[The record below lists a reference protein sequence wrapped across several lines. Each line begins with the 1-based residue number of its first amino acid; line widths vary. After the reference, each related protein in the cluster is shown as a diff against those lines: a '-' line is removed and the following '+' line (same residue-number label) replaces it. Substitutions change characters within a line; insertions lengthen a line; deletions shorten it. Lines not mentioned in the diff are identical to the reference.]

1 MREGLDRAKLVA
13 RVITCEGGF
22 DGAASRGAV
31 ASLARSLELSG
42 WVRDLASGAS
52 LQIHVEGEP
61 ERIRTFVDS
70 LLSGGLIGELAHV
83 HIANVAC
90 HGYTEFFLSSAGQQR
105 PHNSLVSSLE
115 NTIPFLRRQF
125 GEVVGTMVR
134 VAWKADDDRLRR
146 LVEKVPSEF
155 ISQRLLQFPG
165 IRTQDAVASFSSS
178 MWTQTL
184 IRKKQS
190 ARIGYAPEDVLADK
204 QRGKEFAR
212 ILGMRCPATPQF
224 NQPLEKLELRPGLA
238 VKPSNAA
245 GARGVFLIHSED
257 RIFSVRDKSV
267 ISSIAELRT
276 EAAAFVAQKKEKD
289 RWNTEEIVYG
299 PNEEPAS
306 DLKFYCFYGEVP
318 LVLEVI
324 RTGRQNVRY
333 WYDGKGAPVRTGKY
347 DDTVLAASPIDRELL
362 EFAGNFSRKIPA
374 PFIRIDFYR
383 SGDGLVFG
391 EFSPRPGGFHQFGI
405 ETDRL
410 LGRHFVEAQA
420 RLFADMFEGDERFP
434 EFRQFVAQNVALKSN
449 AEASWTD
456 VRKRVT
462 SGLFALVTAGAALAF
477 ASEAEASSLVP
488 APRAAAASTAR

>member
-1 MREGLDRAKLVA
+1 MRERFGRAKQEA

-31 ASLARSLELSG
+31 ASAARSLELSG
-42 WVRDLASGAS
+42 WVRDLASEAG
-52 LQIHVEGEP
+52 LQVHVEGGR
-61 ERIRTFVDS
+61 ERIRAFVDS
-70 LLSGGLIGELAHV
+70 LLSGGLIGELANV
-83 HIANVAC
+83 HIASVEC

-105 PHNSLVSSLE
+105 PHSSLGTSLE
-115 NTIPFLRRQF
+115 KTIPFLRRQF
-125 GEVVGTMVR
+125 REIVSTMVR
-134 VAWKADDDRLRR
+134 VAWKGEDDRLRR

-155 ISQRLLQFPG
+155 LSQRLLHFPG
-165 IRTQDAVASFSSS
+165 VRTQDVVASFSSS

-204 QRGKEFAR
+204 QRGKAFAR

-224 NQPLEKLELRPGLA
+224 SQPLEKLELRPGLA
-238 VKPSNAA
+238 IKPSDAA
-245 GARGVFLIHSED
+245 GARGVFLIHSHD

-267 ISSIAELRT
+267 LSSIAELRT
-276 EAAAFVAQKKEKD
+276 EAAAFVTRKGEKD

-324 RTGRQNVRY
+324 RTGRENVHY

-347 DDTVLAASPIDRELL
+347 DDTVLAASSIDRELL
-362 EFAGNFSRKIPA
+362 EYAGNISRNIPA

-383 SGDGLVFG
+383 SRDGLVFG
-391 EFSPRPGGFHQFGI
+391 EFSPRPGGFHEFGI

-420 RLFADMFEGDERFP
+420 RLFADMFDGGERFP
-434 EFRQFVAQNVALKSN
+434 EFRQFVAQNVAPKGT
-449 AEASWTD
+449 AEASPP
-456 VRKRVT
+456 
-462 SGLFALVTAGAALAF
+462 
-477 ASEAEASSLVP
+477 VP
-488 APRAAAASTAR
+488 VPRAAASTAR